1 MKIVII
7 GSGKVGSTMIE
18 HLENEGHNIVVIDK
32 NLEKV
37 EEVVNNYDVMGICG
51 NGALYD
57 IQMEA
62 GVNKCDLFIAVT
74 SSDEVNLICCMVAK
88 KIGAKHT
95 IARVRDTE
103 YSSQLE
109 FMKESMG
116 LSMMI
121 NPERSSA
128 NEIARILRFPSALKV
143 ETFAKGRV
151 DLAEVKVR
159 PKSKLIGVSISNLSK
174 KFKAQVLICALQRGD
189 EVYIPNGDFILEE
202 GDKIHITAS
211 HRNLERFMISAGIFE
226 RKIKSVMIIGG
237 SRIAYYLSKQLTELG
252 IEVKI
257 IDHDMETCR
266 YLSQYLPSAEII
278 HADGTEQSILLEEG
292 IEDVDACISMTGIDE
307 ENVIIS
313 MYALSCGVSKVI
325 TKVNRP
331 SIMNMLESIGL
342 DTFISPKDITANK
355 IVRYV
360 RAKGNKVEAGVET
373 LYKIID
379 RQVEALEFI
388 ASKNTSFI
396 GVPLKKL
403 ETKPN
408 LLIAGIMRKN
418 KLIVPNG
425 DDFIEAKDIV
435 IVVTTNQSLTNLEDI
450 LV

>member
-18 HLENEGHNIVVIDK
+18 HLADEGHDIVVIDK
-32 NLEKV
+32 NLQKV

-62 GVNKCDLFIAVT
+62 GVNKSDLFIAVT

-95 IARVRDTE
+95 IARVRETE

-159 PKSKLIGVSISNLSK
+159 PKSKLIGVSISDLSK
-174 KFKAQVLICALQRGD
+174 KFRAQVLICALQRGH

-211 HRNLERFMISAGIFE
+211 HRNLEKFMISAGIFE

-237 SRIAYYLSKQLTELG
+237 SRIAYHLAKQLTELG
-252 IEVKI
+252 I
-257 IDHDMETCR
+257 
-266 YLSQYLPSAEII
+266 
-278 HADGTEQSILLEEG
+278 
-292 IEDVDACISMTGIDE
+292 
-307 ENVIIS
+307 
-313 MYALSCGVSKVI
+313 
-325 TKVNRP
+325 
-331 SIMNMLESIGL
+331 
-342 DTFISPKDITANK
+342 
-355 IVRYV
+355 
-360 RAKGNKVEAGVET
+360 
-373 LYKIID
+373 D
-379 RQVEALEFI
+379 RK
-388 ASKNTSFI
+388 S
-396 GVPLKKL
+396 
-403 ETKPN
+403 
-408 LLIAGIMRKN
+408 
-418 KLIVPNG
+418 
-425 DDFIEAKDIV
+425 
-435 IVVTTNQSLTNLEDI
+435 VV
-450 LV
+450 

>member
-32 NLEKV
+32 SLEKV

-51 NGALYD
+51 NGAIYD

-62 GVNKCDLFIAVT
+62 GVNKADLFIAAT

-88 KIGAKHT
+88 KLGAQHT
-95 IARVRDTE
+95 IARVRNTE

-109 FMKESMG
+109 FMRDSLG

-121 NPERSSA
+121 NPEKAAA

-143 ETFAKGRV
+143 DTFAKGRV
-151 DLAEVKVR
+151 DLAEIKVR
-159 PKSKLIGVSISNLSK
+159 PNSKLIGVSLINLTK
-174 KFKAQVLICALQRGD
+174 KFKAQVLICAIQRGD
-189 EVYIPNGDFILEE
+189 EVYIPKGDFILEE

-226 RKIKSVMIIGG
+226 RRIKSVMIIGG
-237 SRIAYYLSKQLTELG
+237 SRIAFHLTKQLTELG

-257 IDHDMETCR
+257 IDNDMETCR
-266 YLSQYLPSAEII
+266 YLSQYLPNAEII
-278 HADGTEQSILLEEG
+278 HADGTEQSVLLEEG
-292 IEDVDACISMTGIDE
+292 IEDIDACISMTGIDE

-313 MYALSCGVSKVI
+313 MYALACGVTKVI
-325 TKVNRP
+325 TKINRP

-360 RAKGNKVEAGVET
+360 RAKSNKVEAGVET

-396 GVPLKKL
+396 GVPLKNL
-403 ETKPN
+403 NTKDN

-425 DDFIEAKDIV
+425 DDFIEVKDTI

-450 LV
+450 LE